1 LRKSSLILVV
11 LLLVSMLL
19 ISPAQTS
26 STRIF
31 VNPSSSGAG
40 LNPQTPITIRPN
52 ADGTVATLKEWTNS
66 TVVLSPNSDGTYS
79 DWPGR
84 ILTLNPNSD
93 GTYNQWPAWIHLQP
107 DTAAEQNYTKW
118 AGGSGQWNDWPDPDG
133 DTSVVSASSAA
144 YNNWNETS
152 ALTYPP
158 AERRGL
164 TIQKVRVNIV
174 ARYYVTSGTSDEQ
187 VQIMLC
193 SIVNANVSSF
203 AEASGWNGWK
213 RNSPWLNSADHPSN
227 YIYTNTGGDRIGN
240 FTFDDVPTGITGS
253 TVTLC
258 LKTWQTG
265 ADGNDYMNIYLYN
278 GTKWSTAFTITPT
291 STTAPGTYVNVPVS
305 SWLDTL
311 TKVNATMMA
320 IEKVTVGTPD
330 TIGVD
335 HAYIRV
341 SGGPTTFDANVNGR
355 IAVVGWDSWTKV
367 GTTEWLNSA
376 DYPSNYIYTSTGG
389 DRIGNF
395 TFADIPE
402 GLTWN
407 PEPGGVVV
415 RFRIWQSPLGDDSI
429 NIHLYNGTHWKTFTG
444 LTPKPVPDPSYVEYG
459 TQTDFDVYDFLNTR
473 DKINNAKMAI
483 EKVTVGTPDTI
494 YVDYACLHLS
504 GVMTA
509 SSYGVT
515 TGLTP
520 SYKTYHSD
528 WLTNPLTGAAWTW
541 SDMCAL
547 QAGVRAIQ
555 VGATWSGVLRVT
567 QLYVGIST
575 SQGFYTDWDEYPDP
589 TGPNG
594 GDEDVFSA
602 TADALSQSSAL
613 TNHGG
618 ETWSISKV
626 RVTAV
631 ASNPD
636 TLDVSGRE
644 VDANWNGWSR
654 VGIDPWLDAADYS
667 ANYISTTTIGA
678 KIGNFTFRDVP
689 AGTTWDTVTMR
700 IKTWKSATGPTL
712 KIYLYNGVSWTSY
725 TITPPTA
732 SAPGSYVDT
741 DVTGFLNTVA
751 KINAAEMAIERT
763 GTAGT
768 TGIDHVCLSLADREK
783 IQLMVGIPPF
793 ESQVNVNGFD
803 NTLIGWARTGSSPY
817 LDAADYA
824 TNYISTTG
832 NGVQIG
838 DFSFQSV
845 PGGTTWGTV
854 KLRIKTWQSGGG
866 DDTLSIYLFDGTTW
880 SSAYTVTPS
889 TAVGYYPDIDVSSF
903 LNSEAKIN
911 AAKMRLTKLRVGG
924 GGSDDTV
931 YVDHAYLYLSRVYY
945 GVETALTTT
954 YTEYTSEWSTSP
966 ATGLAWTWAE
976 IDALEAGVRS
986 KVSGLWTG
994 EIRVTQ
1000 LYVKVIEA
1008 GTYAQWDDPLPDYNG
1023 DADYVSASA
1032 GGLSRSSGLPD
1043 SSGWTPARVQVTIVA
1058 KTDIPTDERVRIM
1071 LVNGTTGAQYLGST
1085 SFPLTTS
1092 YATYTSVWT
1101 TDPAGGAWTW
1111 AGINGKEAGVLSVQT
1126 GTVWKGEMRVTQL
1139 YVIVGRDG
1147 TYENWDETSANG
1159 DTDYFSATMTAM
1171 EESSQLQDVTSPPTW
1186 EIGRVRVVTVA
1197 RTNITTDEQVA
1208 LMLVI
1213 GGTMYATEA
1222 KSLTTTYT
1230 TYTADWGKNPKF
1242 NIPWNWTAV
1251 NSLEAGVASKQ
1262 VGTEWKGE
1270 IRVTQLYVE
1279 IAGPRFMV
1287 NIDVENVANLY
1298 GYSIKLKYNTAVMT
1312 ATAIIFNNTFFP
1324 PEQTILREEV
1334 NDALGYVWFDS
1345 QMYGSTEKSGS
1356 GTLATI
1362 IFLVDSTG
1370 ATTLDLR
1377 VPEFYRFVG
1386 GYPEIYTI
1394 LGDVERDRKI
1404 DTYDLSILSN
1414 DYGSKSGDPNWND
1427 GRCNFNADSQ
1437 VDVLDL
1443 FAQSKNYG
1451 QAYAY
1456 DGYFSNI

>member
-1 LRKSSLILVV
+1 MRKSSLILVV
-11 LLLVSMLL
+11 LLLVSMFL
-19 ISPAQTS
+19 ITPAQTS

-40 LNPQTPITIRPN
+40 LNPQTPMTIRPN
-52 ADGTVATLKEWTNS
+52 ADGTVTALKEWTNS

-79 DWPGR
+79 DWAGR
-84 ILTLNPNSD
+84 ILTLNPNGD

-107 DTAAEQNYTKW
+107 AVEVDQNYTKW
-118 AGGSGQWNDWPDPDG
+118 AGTSGQWNDWPDPDG
-133 DTSVVSASSAA
+133 DSSVVSASSAS

-152 ALTYPP
+152 GLPRPP
-158 AERRGL
+158 VERRGL

-174 ARYYVTSGTSDEQ
+174 ARYYVTTGASDEQ
-187 VQIMLC
+187 VQMMLC
-193 SIVNANVSSF
+193 TVLNANVSGR
-203 AEASGWNGWK
+203 E
-213 RNSPWLNSADHPSN
+213 
-227 YIYTNTGGDRIGN
+227 
-240 FTFDDVPTGITGS
+240 
-253 TVTLC
+253 
-258 LKTWQTG
+258 
-265 ADGNDYMNIYLYN
+265 
-278 GTKWSTAFTITPT
+278 
-291 STTAPGTYVNVPVS
+291 
-305 SWLDTL
+305 
-311 TKVNATMMA
+311 
-320 IEKVTVGTPD
+320 
-330 TIGVD
+330 VD
-335 HAYIRV
+335 A
-341 SGGPTTFDANVNGR
+341 
-355 IAVVGWDSWTKV
+355 GWDSWART
-367 GTTEWLNSA
+367 GSSPWLDKE
-376 DYPSNYIYTSTGG
+376 DYPSNYINSSVTG

-444 LTPKPVPDPSYVEYG
+444 LTPKPAPDPSYVEYG

-509 SSYGVT
+509 SSCGVT

-520 SYKTYHSD
+520 SYKTYYSD

-567 QLYVGIST
+567 QLYVGILT

-613 TNHGG
+613 TNRGS
-618 ETWSISKV
+618 ESWSISKV

-667 ANYISTTTIGA
+667 VNYISTTTIGA
-678 KIGNFTFRDVP
+678 RIGNFTFRDVP
-689 AGTTWDTVTMR
+689 VGTTWDTVTMR
-700 IKTWKSATGPTL
+700 IKTWKSTTGPTL

-725 TITPPTA
+725 TVIPT
-732 SAPGSYVDT
+732 STTAPGSYVDT
-741 DVTGFLNTVA
+741 DVSSFLNTVA

-763 GTAGT
+763 GTAGS
-768 TGIDHVCLSLADREK
+768 TGIDHACLSLADREK
-783 IQLMVGIPPF
+783 IQLMVAEPPF
-793 ESQVNVNGFD
+793 DFTANVNSWAQD
-803 NTLIGWARTGSSPY
+803 VSAWRGWSRTGTQPW
-817 LDAADYA
+817 LGAADWNV
-824 TNYISTTG
+824 NYISSSATSD
-832 NGVQIG
+832 QIG
-838 DFSFQSV
+838 YWCFQDV
-845 PGGTTWGTV
+845 PTGITWSAV
-854 KLRIKTWQSGGG
+854 KLRIKTWQTGG
-866 DDTLSIYLFDGTTW
+866 DGSDNLNIYLNDGSGWPGTL
-880 SSAYTVTPS
+880 Y
-889 TAVGYYPDIDVSSF
+889 AVVPTSIAAPGDYKEIDVSSL
-903 LNSEAKIN
+903 LNTGAKIN
-911 AAKMRLTKLRVGG
+911 AALMRLAHIQGG
-924 GGSDDTV
+924 ASIDTIG
-931 YVDHAYLYLSRVYY
+931 VDHAYLYLS
-945 GVETALTTT
+945 GVSYCGAETALTTT
-954 YTEYTSEWSTSP
+954 YTEYTSEWTTNP
-966 ATGLAWTWAE
+966 ATGLAWTWSD
-976 IDALEAGVRS
+976 IDNLEAGVRS

-1008 GTYAQWDDPLPDYNG
+1008 GTYAYWDDPLPDYNS
-1023 DADYVSASA
+1023 DTDYVSAIA

-1058 KTDIPTDERVRIM
+1058 KTDIPTDEKVRIM

-1085 SFPLTTS
+1085 SFTLTTS

-1101 TDPAGGAWTW
+1101 SDPAGGAWSW
-1111 AGINGKEAGVLSVQT
+1111 VGMNGKEAGVLSVQT
-1126 GTVWKGEMRVTQL
+1126 GTVWKGEIRVTQL

-1147 TYENWDETSANG
+1147 TYENWDEASANG
-1159 DTDYFSATMTAM
+1159 DNDYFSATMTAM
-1171 EESSQLQDVTSPPTW
+1171 EESSQLEDVTSPPAW
-1186 EIGRVRVVTVA
+1186 EIGRVRVAIVA

-1208 LMLVI
+1208 LVLVI
-1213 GGTMYATEA
+1213 GGTAYATEA

-1230 TYTADWGKNPKF
+1230 TYIADWGKNPRF

-1287 NIDVENVANLY
+1287 SIDVENVANLY
-1298 GYSIKLKYNTAVMT
+1298 GYSIKLKYNTAVTT

-1404 DTYDLSILSN
+1404 DVYDLSILRN